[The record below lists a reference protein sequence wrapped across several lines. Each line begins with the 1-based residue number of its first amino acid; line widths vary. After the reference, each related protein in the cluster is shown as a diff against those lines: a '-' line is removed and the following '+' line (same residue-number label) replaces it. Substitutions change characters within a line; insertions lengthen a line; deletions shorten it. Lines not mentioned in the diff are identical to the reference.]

1 MKYISSFFA
10 VIFGLIAFVYTIGYF
25 EMIFGLISPTEIPVA
40 LEGTLEYFN
49 IKTQL
54 IGQDIG
60 SILLIIVCIILSS
73 FFSYLYRRLNKKK
86 KDTFDKDSI
95 SAPFVLY
102 LRSFVDDKTTKKR
115 ISIFND
121 VRTEEE
127 VLVSVLSDI
136 APVYAIGDPKD
147 KKMPLGASRIYVDD
161 EHWKSTWYGYIF
173 GSTIGVFAVL
183 LAGLI
188 RNIRAL
194 KDESKL
200 KKLFIE
206 AHDERNI
213 QVQTLAR
220 NTAMQILLCLGLV
233 ATIISGYFS
242 VCVSITIF
250 VCIWI
255 SSSVNL
261 LLIWYYNK
269 KL

>member
-1 MKYISSFFA
+1 MEQYKEKLKMQN
-10 VIFGLIAFVYTIGYF
+10 VIFGIGCLVLAVF
-25 EMIFGLISPTEIPVA
+25 AILA
-40 LEGTLEYFN
+40 
-49 IKTQL
+49 
-54 IGQDIG
+54 IG
-60 SILLIIVCIILSS
+60 SELGWFRILHPATS
-73 FFSYLYRRLNKKK
+73 
-86 KDTFDKDSI
+86 
-95 SAPFVLY
+95 
-102 LRSFVDDKTTKKR
+102 
-115 ISIFND
+115 
-121 VRTEEE
+121 
-127 VLVSVLSDI
+127 
-136 APVYAIGDPKD
+136 
-147 KKMPLGASRIYVDD
+147 D

>member
-1 MKYISSFFA
+1 MEKYKEKLKFQN
-10 VIFGLIAFVYTIGYF
+10 VIFGIGCLVLAVF
-25 EMIFGLISPTEIPVA
+25 AILA
-40 LEGTLEYFN
+40 
-49 IKTQL
+49 
-54 IGQDIG
+54 IG
-60 SILLIIVCIILSS
+60 SELGWFRILHPATS
-73 FFSYLYRRLNKKK
+73 
-86 KDTFDKDSI
+86 
-95 SAPFVLY
+95 
-102 LRSFVDDKTTKKR
+102 
-115 ISIFND
+115 
-121 VRTEEE
+121 
-127 VLVSVLSDI
+127 
-136 APVYAIGDPKD
+136 
-147 KKMPLGASRIYVDD
+147 D